1 MNKMKN
7 ILFTLCFTIITG
19 AAFSQLLWSIEKKG
33 LQHTSYLF
41 GTLHQGDSSTIS
53 WDDNFLDA
61 FYSCALFVGE
71 LDLTQTQEIDQTM
84 NALMVSGM
92 RDPNE
97 KISPTLQDSINQIT
111 RQIATTFDATTA
123 DQLMMMKP
131 ILIQIQLMGLQRIKD
146 GNMDFPNDP
155 DKIDTGHWVM
165 PDMVLT
171 EKAQAADINVRGLET
186 VEDQM
191 NALFNIPMSVQWK
204 SLYDE
209 LIQPDTTKRPSM
221 NLEFL
226 QKIYKQQDLA
236 VINQWLNDAE
246 LPTSIAKE
254 LIVGRN
260 YNMLNGIE
268 EILQDQESV
277 FFAVGAG
284 HLGGK
289 EGLIE
294 LLKQKNYQVKPVPF
308 SWQE

>member
-1 MNKMKN
+1 MRKSYD
-7 ILFTLCFTIITG
+7 LLTLLIF
-19 AAFSQLLWSIEKKG
+19 AFSFSSSFGQLLWSIEKKG

-41 GTLHQGDSSTIS
+41 GTIHQSDSSLIA
-53 WDDNFLDA
+53 WDDQFQDC
-61 FYSCALFVGE
+61 FYSCQLFVGE
-71 LDLTQTQEIDQTM
+71 LDLTQTQSLENSMNVMMTM
-84 NALMVSGM
+84 GM

-97 KISPTLQDSINQIT
+97 IISPTLQDSINQIT

-209 LIQPDTTKRPSM
+209 LIQPDTTKRPTM

-277 FFAVGAG
+277 FFALGAG
-284 HLGGK
+284 HLGGT

-294 LLKQKNYQVKPVPF
+294 LLKKKNYQVKPIYF
-308 SWQE
+308 NWE